1 MVLPAASHSMSP
13 QSDLDENTSS
23 ELQYVRPQCSTAV
36 ILSSNPALGIAALE
50 SPYLHTMKSVAL
62 RKPGGTVFYGY
73 VVVGAAFVIMAVSSG
88 AFFSFSVFFAPLQ
101 EEFGWSRAVTSSA
114 FSLLMVVQG
123 ILSIGVGKLN
133 DRFGPRIILTVCSL
147 ILGLGFVL
155 VSRIDAIW
163 QMYLLY
169 GVVIGA
175 GMSGAPVPLMSTVA
189 RWFRARRGMMTGIV
203 MAGVGAGTMFMP
215 PVANW
220 LIDTLGWRG
229 SFVAIGI
236 VVMVVIFVA
245 AQFLRR
251 DPAQKGLRPLGGD
264 PDIDRAPSPGAIWG
278 LPFSVVVR
286 TRQFWLLVV
295 AFGGFGFAVHSI
307 LVHVVVHAIGLG
319 LPPAG
324 AAAIMTGIGGLGI
337 AGRVGIGSL
346 ADRLGSKRLLV
357 SQFGILSA
365 SIFLLANSNAP
376 WTIFAFLFGFSFGG
390 IVPLNSHIVA
400 ELFGLRSHGSILG
413 TIGFSIGMGSAI
425 GPLFTGYCYDVLG
438 SYTVPFLTCGAVAA
452 ASGLLVSLVGPLSAK
467 HPHVT
472 DQPSGG

>member
-1 MVLPAASHSMSP
+1 MNNMSP
-13 QSDLDENTSS
+13 DK
-23 ELQYVRPQCSTAV
+23 R
-36 ILSSNPALGIAALE
+36 
-50 SPYLHTMKSVAL
+50 
-62 RKPGGTVFYGY
+62 RRTVFYGY

-101 EEFGWSRAVTSSA
+101 EEFGWSRALTSSA

-147 ILGLGFVL
+147 VLGLGFVL

-163 QMYLLY
+163 QMYILY

-220 LIDTLGWRG
+220 LIDTLAWRG

-236 VVMVVIFVA
+236 VVMVVMFLA

-251 DPAQKGLRPLGGD
+251 DPAQKGLQPLGGD
-264 PDIDRAPSPGAIWG
+264 PVIDRAPSAGAMWG

-295 AFGGFGFAVHSI
+295 AFGGFGFAVYSI
-307 LVHVVVHAIGLG
+307 LVHVVIHAIGLG
-319 LPPAG
+319 LPPAS
-324 AAAIMTGIGGLGI
+324 AAAIMTAIGGLGMV
-337 AGRVGIGSL
+337 GRVTIGSM

-357 SQFGILSA
+357 SQFGILSV
-365 SIFLLANSNAP
+365 SIFLLAASNNA
-376 WTIFAFLFGFSFGG
+376 WTVFAFLFGFSFGG

-438 SYTVPFLTCGAVAA
+438 SYLVPFLTCGAVAA
-452 ASGLLVSLVGPLSAK
+452 ACGLLISLVQPLAAI
-467 HPHVT
+467 HLPVA
-472 DQPSGG
+472 DQTSGG